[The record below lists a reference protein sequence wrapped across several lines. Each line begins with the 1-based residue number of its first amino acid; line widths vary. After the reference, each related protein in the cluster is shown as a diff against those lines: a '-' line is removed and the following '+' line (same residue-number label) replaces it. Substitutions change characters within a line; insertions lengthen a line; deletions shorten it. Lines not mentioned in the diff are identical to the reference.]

1 MKTTISD
8 RYEVNL
14 TTKEDVIGRGGQAVV
29 YRGFDRILQTRIA
42 IKVYK
47 LVEYSENIRALQEQY
62 AQLERFYHPN
72 VINYY
77 DWAVFTHQKKIL
89 FALIMNYADLG
100 TLDSYH
106 ANLNTGRMEKIDQVF
121 TGVLNGLKHIHRQG
135 IVHRDLKPSN
145 VLLASEE
152 DDHINALLA
161 DILFE
166 ANNLTQDEK
175 VATAHFA
182 GIFGTIE
189 YMAPELLGTRNVL
202 VGPASDI
209 WSFGV
214 MVYEFFMGKLP
225 FGSRAGNTSPVQVAQ
240 AILTESVDVSGLPQP
255 YNYVVSACLEKDIS
269 NRISD
274 AGILIDIIE
283 KYRSGGSLHAPVTR
297 SSKEIHSP
305 KMPESPTAAT
315 IVGFVN
321 IRKQPQADDYQPAT
335 MVFQAAT
342 QPVFGTMLMPDT
354 VLASAAPTMVMVP
367 SMVERRITIVD
378 PNYAAPAAGPV
389 NMVLLDQIQQLKEKI
404 EDMERDQAGNSATT
418 VSFSRMSLQELIA
431 RNEIAECFSELNKV
445 RDSFSHQLNKTY
457 IMIRAE
463 WSELKMQ
470 EMHGIIEDNLLKTGA
485 NKLRYK
491 LLNFID
497 LVEINS

>member
-1 MKTTISD
+1 
-8 RYEVNL
+8 
-14 TTKEDVIGRGGQAVV
+14 
-29 YRGFDRILQTRIA
+29 
-42 IKVYK
+42 
-47 LVEYSENIRALQEQY
+47 
-62 AQLERFYHPN
+62 
-72 VINYY
+72 
-77 DWAVFTHQKKIL
+77 
-89 FALIMNYADLG
+89 
-100 TLDSYH
+100 
-106 ANLNTGRMEKIDQVF
+106 
-121 TGVLNGLKHIHRQG
+121 
-135 IVHRDLKPSN
+135 
-145 VLLASEE
+145 
-152 DDHINALLA
+152 
-161 DILFE
+161 
-166 ANNLTQDEK
+166 
-175 VATAHFA
+175 
-182 GIFGTIE
+182 
-189 YMAPELLGTRNVL
+189 
-202 VGPASDI
+202 
-209 WSFGV
+209 
-214 MVYEFFMGKLP
+214 MGKLP

-240 AILTESVDVSGLPQP
+240 AILTESVDVSDLPQP

-283 KYRSGGSLHAPVTR
+283 KYRSGERIQAPVTR
-297 SSKEIHSP
+297 SPEDTHSP

-321 IRKQPQADDYQPAT
+321 IRKQPKADDYQPGT

-354 VLASAAPTMVMVP
+354 VLASAAPTMMMVP
-367 SMVERRITIVD
+367 SMVERGITVVD
-378 PNYAAPAAGPV
+378 PNYAAPATGPV
-389 NMVLLDQIQQLKEKI
+389 NMALLDQIQQLKEKI
-404 EDMERDQAGNSATT
+404 EALEREQATNSTVT

-485 NKLRYK
+485 NKVRYK

-497 LVEINS
+497 LVEINI